1 MPICGAMLGGV
12 AESASS
18 LHTHD
23 QVLSFPFACEYY
35 ISVHA
40 CADVCVAWITKIHN
54 SHNTPGS
61 INRTCFTKE

>member
-1 MPICGAMLGGV
+1 MPICGAMLGSV

-18 LHTHD
+18 LHAHD
-23 QVLSFPFACEYY
+23 LMLSFPFACEYY
-35 ISVHA
+35 ISCMHA
-40 CADVCVAWITKIHN
+40 RMYAWRGSQIHN